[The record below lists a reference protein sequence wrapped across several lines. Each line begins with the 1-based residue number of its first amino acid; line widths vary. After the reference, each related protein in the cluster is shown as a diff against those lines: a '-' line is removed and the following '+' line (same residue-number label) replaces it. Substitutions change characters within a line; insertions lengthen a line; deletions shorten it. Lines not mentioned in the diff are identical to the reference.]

1 MKHVVKIR
9 YQETEKKVKV
19 GLVNSES
26 VYEVYEIEALG
37 SGLHPGKN
45 FETPPEKLDLFLS
58 CPQPMSSL
66 LAH

>member
-1 MKHVVKIR
+1 MLLRSGTKK
-9 YQETEKKVKV
+9 QKKKVKV

-26 VYEVYEIEALG
+26 VDEVYEIEALG
-37 SGLHPGKN
+37 PGLHPGKN
-45 FETPPEKLDLFLS
+45 FETPPEKLDIFLS

>member
-1 MKHVVKIR
+1 M
-9 YQETEKKVKV
+9 

>member
-1 MKHVVKIR
+1 MLLRSGTKK
-9 YQETEKKVKV
+9 QKKKVKV

-26 VYEVYEIEALG
+26 IYEVYEIEALG

-45 FETPPEKLDLFLS
+45 FETPPEKLDIFLS

>member
-1 MKHVVKIR
+1 MLLRSGTKK
-9 YQETEKKVKV
+9 QKKKVKV

-26 VYEVYEIEALG
+26 VDEVYEIEALG

-45 FETPPEKLDLFLS
+45 FETPPEKLDIFLS